1 MPRFVP
7 LADGRLVPQMED
19 GDTVPSVTFHCRVR
33 DESIGGENPF
43 TFKKVTSSDIMTVK
57 KMCWGVCCV
66 SIIITRFYIETI

>member
-7 LADGRLVPQMED
+7 LEDGRLVPQMED

-43 TFKKVTSSDIMTVK
+43 TFKKVTSSDIMTV
-57 KMCWGVCCV
+57 
-66 SIIITRFYIETI
+66 

>member
-57 KMCWGVCCV
+57 NVFGCLFV
-66 SIIITRFYIETI
+66 FLQ